1 MDERGVGYITDM
13 LVFALLIS
21 FASLLLTGASPI
33 DLKIESTRY
42 AASFAQSTLLAL
54 QHSTADEFGGFEYQ
68 LSAFGFELNVSVIG
82 ESTKRDLR
90 YKTLAQL
97 LVEDALLN
105 LHVEA
110 GGIELEMLRPNQSM
124 ESRLR
129 GFLKEV
135 LDKLIGGR
143 FGYRLTVKTLPMELN
158 FSRVYFETEIKNFDD
173 MAQQKLCSE
182 TIISTLPISQEEL
195 ARLIQG
201 GLGIST
207 SELEPDIAVEITLE
221 LWSP

>member
-1 MDERGVGYITDM
+1 MDERGIGYIADV

-21 FASLLLTGASPI
+21 FASLLLVEASPI
-33 DLKIESTRY
+33 DPKIESTRY
-42 AASFAQSTLLAL
+42 AASFAQSTLLAI
-54 QHSTADEFGGFEYQ
+54 QRSTADEFGGFEYQ
-68 LSAFGFELNVSVIG
+68 LGAFGFELNVPVNE
-82 ESTKRDLR
+82 ESTNRALR
-90 YKTLAQL
+90 YKTLTQL

-110 GGIELEMLRPNQSM
+110 GGIGLEIFRLNQNM

-143 FGYRLTVKTLPMELN
+143 FGYRLTVKTSPMELD
-158 FSRVYFETEIKNFDD
+158 FAQAYFETEIKNFDD
-173 MAQQKLCSE
+173 GVQQKLCSE
-182 TIISTLPISQEEL
+182 TTISTLPISREEL
-195 ARLIQG
+195 ARLIREV
-201 GLGIST
+201 LAVST
-207 SELEPDIAVEITLE
+207 LELEPDIVAEITLE

>member
-1 MDERGVGYITDM
+1 MDERGVGYIADV
-13 LVFALLIS
+13 LIFALLIS
-21 FASLLLTGASPI
+21 FASLLLAGTSPI
-33 DLKIESTRY
+33 DPKIESTRY

-68 LSAFGFELNVSVIG
+68 LSAFGFELNVPVIWK
-82 ESTKRDLR
+82 SAKRDLR

-173 MAQQKLCSE
+173 TTQQKLCSE

-201 GLGIST
+201 VLGVPT
-207 SELEPDIAVEITLE
+207 PELEPDIAVEITLE

>member
-1 MDERGVGYITDM
+1 MDEQGVGYIADV

-21 FASLLLTGASPI
+21 FSSLILVKASPI
-33 DLKIESTRY
+33 DPKIESTRY

-54 QHSTADEFGGFEYQ
+54 QRSTADEFGGFEYQ
-68 LSAFGFELNVSVIG
+68 LGIFGFGIKVPVIW
-82 ESTKRDLR
+82 ESAKRDLR
-90 YKTLAQL
+90 YKTLSQL

-124 ESRLR
+124 ESQLR

-143 FGYRLTVKTLPMELN
+143 FGYRLRVKTSPMKLD
-158 FSRVYFETEIKNFDD
+158 FAQAYFETEIKNFDNRV
-173 MAQQKLCSE
+173 QQKLCSE

-195 ARLIQG
+195 ARRIRVV
-201 GLGIST
+201 LGIST
-207 SELEPDIAVEITLE
+207 PELEPDIAVEITLE
-221 LWSP
+221 LWSS

>member
-1 MDERGVGYITDM
+1 MDERGVGYIADM

-68 LSAFGFELNVSVIG
+68 LSAFGFELNVPVIG

-143 FGYRLTVKTLPMELN
+143 FGYRLTVKTLPMELD

-201 GLGIST
+201 VLGIST

>member
-1 MDERGVGYITDM
+1 MDERGVGYIADM

-21 FASLLLTGASPI
+21 FASLFLAGASPI
-33 DLKIESTRY
+33 DPKIESTRY

-68 LSAFGFELNVSVIG
+68 LSAFGFELNVPVIWK
-82 ESTKRDLR
+82 SAKRDLR

-105 LHVEA
+105 LHVEV

-129 GFLKEV
+129 EFLKEV

-173 MAQQKLCSE
+173 TTQQKLCSE

-201 GLGIST
+201 VLGVPT
-207 SELEPDIAVEITLE
+207 PELEPDIAVEITLE